1 MANIKKITK
10 IELQEGNKKRF
21 NIYIDDIYSFSVH
34 EDILIAHKLF
44 KEKEVDEEELRK
56 ILLEEERNKC
66 WQKSLKYLNYK
77 QRTVKE
83 IKRYLLNENFS
94 NEDVDYTLK
103 KLIEKEFVNDELYAE
118 RFIKQ
123 RIDFNPKGKK
133 LLKFELQQKGVSE
146 AIINQSLENIDFELE
161 YSLACNL
168 LEKKQLLT
176 KGNDKDK
183 QRRIANFLERRG
195 FSYDVIIRILNENN
209 MRYD

>member
-21 NIYIDDIYSFSVH
+21 NIYIDDIFSFSVH
-34 EDILIAHKLF
+34 EDILIAYKLF
-44 KEKEVDEEELRK
+44 KEKEVDEEELKK
-56 ILLEEERNKC
+56 ILFEEERNKC

-83 IKRYLLNENFS
+83 LRRYLLNESFS
-94 NEDVDYTLK
+94 NEDVDYTLN

-146 AIINQSLENIDFELE
+146 AIINQSLENIDIELE